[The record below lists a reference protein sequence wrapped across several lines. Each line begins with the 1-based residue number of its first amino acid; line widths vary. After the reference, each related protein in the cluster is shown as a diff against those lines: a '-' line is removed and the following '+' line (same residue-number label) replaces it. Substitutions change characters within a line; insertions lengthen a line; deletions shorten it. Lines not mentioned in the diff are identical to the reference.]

1 MAAKSHPISPES
13 AAANALTH
21 YPPPISLSS
30 PILASALPLPPSPFV
45 SYAVFAPAPA
55 APDPLDTLE
64 LARRA
69 VLRRAQ
75 PALVASLLPT
85 VCVDKDAL
93 RLYVFAVDSLAEK
106 DSTGARAALGAL
118 CLEGLSL
125 IETATFTPGD
135 VYPCSP
141 ACAMQR
147 KPCPTC
153 RIPDSGP
160 VPSTPDTSSS
170 SPTSP
175 SSRYLPRIPLRPVLA
190 SFLRAVRERLID
202 DLCMQEGD
210 TGKGKERQRRMCRL
224 KDGFVLFPPSAGAR
238 ISEAVDWG
246 MGWEHNASNRP
257 LVHCTLHLYLTS
269 TRILLHPHLRATHFL
284 PLCPSPNSSQLSC
297 RACPLEA
304 CTPITLLPYGT
315 PAYYLTAYTG
325 PTAALTHLFRASLTG
340 LGCAALLP
348 PSTSSQHTS
357 SSSTDDPTSTSSGAY
372 MLAWVPVQN
381 RQGEQKGLTVIWP
394 TGLALRFVSSAPVPH
409 ARTRLATLPV
419 LPVQLMP
426 SPPMPSANASVAAS
440 AAGTPAPEVLRP
452 PPLLPALTRR
462 PCLSTSSAARR
473 VLRTLTMGGVGGIDR
488 PCAPDVGVV
497 AKEAE
502 AYVDAVAKEREK
514 ERERLRR
521 EREAASGAGP
531 SQTETPPAAQIPP
544 QVQAQAQ
551 VQQPPPAPEPEPFYP
566 SPSPSAGSMPPAT
579 AIPLAPPPAP
589 PPMLSTGSAT
599 PAPAPMEVPSTTDAA
614 TAPALDAFT
623 APLPL
628 PQGAPL
634 SGPDAFGDFDA
645 WAHDPHGWLASSSG
659 GFMNMP
665 GADGD
670 ADMGV
675 GVGVGMDMDMGM
687 DAITSSGAGAWGAG
701 AGGDVDKMDVDA
713 GMDEIFTDADFDF
726 WDAKP
731 AGAGAGAG
739 SSAAAGAAPM
749 AAAAMVQAQPL
760 FAGAMQL
767 SGPGP
772 PAAPPQPAPWVP
784 AIATEGFPPS
794 IVGGLGMDS
803 FAAPP
808 SPGLFPPSPI
818 KTPESHA
825 EPLLPSAAMSVS
837 AASKPALQKTASIA
851 SVDCVAKLDA
861 PLGSSVFDPLPFSSV
876 HRIADGKYTAGKFA
890 LPSPPDEEDR
900 TRPIP
905 LFSNNANANSI
916 DRDKDKDKDKD
927 KDNWRMRYDAVTD
940 PRVGVVRKLIG
951 VKRKSFDQGARDAHT
966 TPSPEW
972 ARGVREWTADVIH
985 DTDEGEADD
994 DGRSDAESDDDDDPW
1009 IEEEEPTPPPGTRPS
1024 TPAPAYLPL
1033 GPTLLHTH
1041 FQHAQLLPLST
1052 ALRPPEV
1059 ALSPPNITTAPAP
1072 VSVPTPVSP
1081 AAVLGAT
1088 TEKSKSLEAAAHILA
1103 KEVVESCVW
1112 GDAWRANAP
1121 DYVSECRM
1129 STDVWP
1135 ADAKQVARTIAG
1147 VRSLQGPF
1155 ELGQV
1160 FAQEGEEGEPRL
1172 EPLESP
1178 MISVG
1183 KSDSIVQVLPTAI
1196 RFWEKL
1202 GLVPRA
1208 GKKDVIAFVL
1218 FEDLDEARQI
1228 LVERWLKFVSTV
1240 YTANNLGSHTPGR
1253 SSSCTRDG
1261 LVPLK
1266 FDSFRKTLAPFV
1278 NSLPA
1283 VKAHYVFY
1291 IATPAALISLTSTS
1305 LRQVF
1310 SAVKRAQKTY
1320 AAAQILFQFLPAHL
1334 VYSTQYPPV
1343 NGCQL
1348 LYLSCVYDR
1357 ILRPVDRVMS
1367 RRFFEHGERIR
1378 AFFQEPAFTIARPA
1392 HTKVH
1397 MINEA
1402 PARTLD
1408 VVDRYMLLH
1417 VGYRISSC
1425 GRWIF
1430 AACIDQRGEA
1440 HDLGVWLS
1448 SSESP
1453 ETHLVQQ
1460 LWTFAV
1466 NFAKKASVEWR
1477 IAFAKLGSMGPTE
1490 LDAWINHLSSVVPDC
1505 PDLPAVHVSLL
1516 SADPDAS
1523 WTFIAPP
1530 ANAKRP
1536 TSPNRSSK
1544 NPAGSFF
1551 VDVSSS
1557 TYCLFYPL
1565 HMTLVQGNDDLG
1577 TALSHI
1583 PDAADTAASFSSS
1596 LPLRPLNSTTLIRV
1610 PSSTDYTSISMLHI
1624 HLLHTFKS
1632 RYSSLAAPDEQTH
1645 QDITR
1650 NYYELSVLAQLRH
1663 LKANP
1668 ILPFHLGA
1676 LDIMDMALSGSF
1688 AVEA

>member
-1 MAAKSHPISPES
+1 MADSGTLS
-13 AAANALTH
+13 AVA
-21 YPPPISLSS
+21 SS
-30 PILASALPLPPSPFV
+30 FKLKDQDLICHSAPRPSRSALPFAPPNEHTLQSMEGCSNTEPGEDSNSDV
-45 SYAVFAPAPA
+45 QITASGEPQCTYDQGNCLWGHPQPAAQLCQARTERAVAGGRSGNIERRDGLVAVARWVEAGEIGHQGGEQEGTRGDASRVRKPLSYAHRV
-55 APDPLDTLE
+55 
-64 LARRA
+64 
-69 VLRRAQ
+69 
-75 PALVASLLPT
+75 
-85 VCVDKDAL
+85 
-93 RLYVFAVDSLAEK
+93 
-106 DSTGARAALGAL
+106 
-118 CLEGLSL
+118 
-125 IETATFTPGD
+125 
-135 VYPCSP
+135 
-141 ACAMQR
+141 
-147 KPCPTC
+147 
-153 RIPDSGP
+153 
-160 VPSTPDTSSS
+160 
-170 SPTSP
+170 
-175 SSRYLPRIPLRPVLA
+175 
-190 SFLRAVRERLID
+190 LRAVTVPLAVVHRDRDHRLP
-202 DLCMQEGD
+202 QFFSPGGGG
-210 TGKGKERQRRMCRL
+210 GKK
-224 KDGFVLFPPSAGAR
+224 KFFFPPRG
-238 ISEAVDWG
+238 G
-246 MGWEHNASNRP
+246 GGP
-257 LVHCTLHLYLTS
+257 LYGQSV
-269 TRILLHPHLRATHFL
+269 IFPH
-284 PLCPSPNSSQLSC
+284 
-297 RACPLEA
+297 
-304 CTPITLLPYGT
+304 
-315 PAYYLTAYTG
+315 
-325 PTAALTHLFRASLTG
+325 
-340 LGCAALLP
+340 
-348 PSTSSQHTS
+348 
-357 SSSTDDPTSTSSGAY
+357 
-372 MLAWVPVQN
+372 
-381 RQGEQKGLTVIWP
+381 
-394 TGLALRFVSSAPVPH
+394 
-409 ARTRLATLPV
+409 
-419 LPVQLMP
+419 
-426 SPPMPSANASVAAS
+426 SV
-440 AAGTPAPEVLRP
+440 
-452 PPLLPALTRR
+452 
-462 PCLSTSSAARR
+462 
-473 VLRTLTMGGVGGIDR
+473 
-488 PCAPDVGVV
+488 
-497 AKEAE
+497 
-502 AYVDAVAKEREK
+502 
-514 ERERLRR
+514 
-521 EREAASGAGP
+521 
-531 SQTETPPAAQIPP
+531 
-544 QVQAQAQ
+544 
-551 VQQPPPAPEPEPFYP
+551 
-566 SPSPSAGSMPPAT
+566 
-579 AIPLAPPPAP
+579 
-589 PPMLSTGSAT
+589 
-599 PAPAPMEVPSTTDAA
+599 
-614 TAPALDAFT
+614 
-623 APLPL
+623 
-628 PQGAPL
+628 
-634 SGPDAFGDFDA
+634 
-645 WAHDPHGWLASSSG
+645 
-659 GFMNMP
+659 
-665 GADGD
+665 
-670 ADMGV
+670 
-675 GVGVGMDMDMGM
+675 
-687 DAITSSGAGAWGAG
+687 
-701 AGGDVDKMDVDA
+701 
-713 GMDEIFTDADFDF
+713 
-726 WDAKP
+726 
-731 AGAGAGAG
+731 
-739 SSAAAGAAPM
+739 
-749 AAAAMVQAQPL
+749 
-760 FAGAMQL
+760 
-767 SGPGP
+767 
-772 PAAPPQPAPWVP
+772 
-784 AIATEGFPPS
+784 
-794 IVGGLGMDS
+794 VGGLGMDGFTGS
-803 FAAPP
+803 VAPP

-818 KTPESHA
+818 RTPELHVESLA
-825 EPLLPSAAMSVS
+825 PSAAMPVP
-837 AASKPALQKTASIA
+837 AVPKPTVQKTTTIA

-905 LFSNNANANSI
+905 LFSNNAN
-916 DRDKDKDKDKD
+916 D

-951 VKRKSFDQGARDAHT
+951 VKRKSFDQGARDART

-972 ARGVREWTADVIH
+972 ARGVKEWTADVIH
-985 DTDEGEADD
+985 DTDEEQEEDS
-994 DGRSDAESDDDDDPW
+994 RSDAESEDDDPW

-1024 TPAPAYLPL
+1024 TPAPSYLPL

-1052 ALRPPEV
+1052 ALRSPEA
-1059 ALSPPNITTAPAP
+1059 ALSPPNMTTAPAP

-1081 AAVLGAT
+1081 AAILGAT

-1129 STDVWP
+1129 STDVWQ
-1135 ADAKQVARTIAG
+1135 ADVKQVARTIEG
-1147 VRSLQGPF
+1147 VPSLQGPF
-1155 ELGQV
+1155 ELGEV
-1160 FAQEGEEGEPRL
+1160 FGQDVDGVRKEAVL
-1172 EPLESP
+1172 ETLESP

-1228 LVERWLKFVSTV
+1228 LVERWLKFVSSV

-1334 VYSTQYPPV
+1334 VYSAQYPPI
-1343 NGCQL
+1343 NGCGQL
-1348 LYLSCVYDR
+1348 LYMSCVYDR

-1397 MINEA
+1397 MVKEA

-1417 VGYRISSC
+1417 VGYRISTC

-1453 ETHLVQQ
+1453 EAHLVQQ

-1505 PDLPAVHVSLL
+1505 PELPAVHVSLL

-1530 ANAKRP
+1530 TTAKRP
-1536 TSPNRSSK
+1536 TSPNRSTK

-1557 TYCLFYPL
+1557 THCLFYPP
-1565 HMTLVQGNDDLG
+1565 HMTLIQGNDDLG

-1583 PDAADTAASFSSS
+1583 PDAADATASTSSS
-1596 LPLRPLNSTTLIRV
+1596 LPLRPLRSTTLIRV

-1632 RYSSLAAPDEQTH
+1632 RHSSLTTPDEQTH

-1650 NYYELSVLAQLRH
+1650 NYYELTVLAQLRH

-1668 ILPFHLGA
+1668 VLPFHLGA